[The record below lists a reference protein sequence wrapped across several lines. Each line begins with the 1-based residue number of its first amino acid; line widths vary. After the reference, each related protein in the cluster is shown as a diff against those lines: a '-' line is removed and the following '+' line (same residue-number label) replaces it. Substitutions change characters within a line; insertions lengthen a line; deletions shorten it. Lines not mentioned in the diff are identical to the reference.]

1 MYFFSKNSIDDDE
14 LLLLEVVKRGEKEEV
29 RDVIDKI
36 KQQRKHVNKQD
47 EVSVV

>member
-1 MYFFSKNSIDDDE
+1 MFFFSKNSIEDDE